1 MSYDAPDPAL
11 LIGLQKLA
19 ERHGEGFATELGER
33 LAEETERNAAGAE
46 VVAIP
51 GLHQRPVTRLP
62 HGAYSGGKN
71 GRGAANVIAFPLPR
85 WKRNEK
91 RRRS

>member
-1 MSYDAPDPAL
+1 MSYDGLDPAL

-19 ERHGEGFATELGER
+19 ERHGDGLATELGER
-33 LAEETERNAAGAE
+33 LADQAGRNAAGAE

-51 GLHQRPVTRLP
+51 GLHQRPVTHLP
-62 HGAYSGGKN
+62 HGAYSGGEN
-71 GRGAANVIAFPLPR
+71 GRGAANVIPFPLPR

>member
-1 MSYDAPDPAL
+1 MNHDGFDPAL

-19 ERHGEGFATELGER
+19 ERHGDGLATELGER
-33 LAEETERNAAGAE
+33 LAEQAERNEAGAE

-71 GRGAANVIAFPLPR
+71 GRGAANVIPFPLPR

>member
-1 MSYDAPDPAL
+1 MSYDGLDPAL

-19 ERHGEGFATELGER
+19 ERHGDGLATELGER
-33 LAEETERNAAGAE
+33 LAQQAEKDAAGAE

-51 GLHQRPVTRLP
+51 GLHQRPASRLP
-62 HGAYSGGKN
+62 HGAYSGGEN
-71 GRGAANVIAFPLPR
+71 GIDAANVILFPLPR

-91 RRRS
+91 RRKS